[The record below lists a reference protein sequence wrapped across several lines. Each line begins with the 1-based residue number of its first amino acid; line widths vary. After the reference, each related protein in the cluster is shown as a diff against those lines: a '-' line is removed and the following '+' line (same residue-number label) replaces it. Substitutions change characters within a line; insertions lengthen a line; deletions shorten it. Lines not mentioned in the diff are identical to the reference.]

1 MLFVSAL
8 FLQNGKIEFIGVLIP
23 TISLMS
29 SIGPVVALANLGS
42 TLQNTFAAGSR
53 VLDILEEKGVCAT
66 FFLCGY
72 RVEQYPELTERIAA
86 DGHEIG
92 LHGCSHHYFTQM
104 SQEELNRELTCEC
117 YEIAEISGQ
126 APALLRPPGG
136 LTAKELPEDSLCR
149 QFPIILWSVDPLDWA
164 THDSATVVRR
174 VTKNVRA
181 GDIILMHDSSDSSA
195 EAAGQII
202 DALQKRGFTFLTVS
216 QLAQQYGATLE
227 GGRSYSRFS

>member
-1 MLFVSAL
+1 MKKLL
-8 FLQNGKIEFIGVLIP
+8 
-23 TISLMS
+23 ISLGLCLCLALPCAAADGGC
-29 SIGPVVALANLGS
+29 IALTFDDGPTGKY
-42 TLQNTFAAGSR
+42 TKKM
-53 VLDILEEKGVCAT
+53 LDILEEKGVCAT

-104 SQEELNRELTCEC
+104 CEEELNRELTCEC

-164 THDSATVVRR
+164 THDSAAVVRR